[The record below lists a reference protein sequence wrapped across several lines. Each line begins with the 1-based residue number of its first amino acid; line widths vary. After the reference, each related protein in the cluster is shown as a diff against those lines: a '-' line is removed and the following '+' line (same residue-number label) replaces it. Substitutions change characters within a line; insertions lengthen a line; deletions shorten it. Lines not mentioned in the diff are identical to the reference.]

1 MQEGACAFSDARLI
15 VQKGEA
21 GFRHVVGRQIAVLTQ
36 AEQDVLTRLTAERV
50 EGTLQQKAQGTMAE
64 LTPHRIAKEVPQRH
78 LRVNGETRSNVG
90 IIQQLL
96 NAAILHRYEDAS
108 CSRSSHVDHF
118 TAIHRHHDLQ
128 IRDFILCITV
138 NRQIHFS
145 HTKNAHF
152 LARYDDKTM
161 VEAAIND
168 AAIQGNTAHLQNGVT
183 NADVWKPPFLTP
195 HLPEEELV
203 VRSNSDQV
211 VLLYVAR

>member
-15 VQKGEA
+15 VQKGDT
-21 GFRHVVGRQIAVLTQ
+21 GFRHVVGKQIAVLAH
-36 AEQDVLTRLTAERV
+36 AEQDVLARFTAERV
-50 EGTLQQKAQGTMAE
+50 EGTLQQEAQGTVAE
-64 LTPHRIAKEVPQRH
+64 LTPHRIAKEAPQRH
-78 LRVNGETRSNVG
+78 LRVKGEARSNVR

-118 TAIHRHHDLQ
+118 AAIHRHRNLQ
-128 IRDFILCITV
+128 IRDFILCIIV
-138 NRQIHFS
+138 NNQIHFS

-152 LARYDDKTM
+152 LARYDYKTM
-161 VEAAIND
+161 AEPAIND
-168 AAIQGNTAHLQNGVT
+168 TAIQWNIPHLQNRVT